1 MCFGIKR
8 VNCRTIWRKLA
19 KTTRERGFSKEFWA
33 RSFLS
38 LQRDIRMCDV
48 IFLKSFSKTRKSP
61 KIIAKFALYYIVT
74 TYER

>member
-19 KTTRERGFSKEFWA
+19 KTTRERGFSKEFWT

-38 LQRDIRMCDV
+38 LQRDVRMCDV
-48 IFLKSFSKTRKSP
+48 IFFEKFFENKEKP
-61 KIIAKFALYYIVT
+61 KNNC
-74 TYER
+74 